1 VTEAQ
6 QSTGES
12 ETTELSETDVPK
24 RSQKTALLVIGAI
37 GLLVIGFAVGF
48 LVQMPLADKGVP
60 IPADDSV
67 DVGFAQD
74 MTVHHNQ
81 AIEMAT
87 IGYTNAVDPLVKNL
101 AYDILTTQQNQV
113 GQMQG
118 WLALWDKA
126 PLSSGGYMAWMTA
139 DSGHS
144 MSGMSTETGPVSTM
158 PGMASADDMSRLR
171 TATGSAVDV
180 LFLQLM
186 LRHHQGG
193 LEMMQYGAT
202 YAETAAVRQL
212 AQTMVDTQ
220 TSEAQ
225 LMTQMLSQKGAQP
238 L

>member
-1 VTEAQ
+1 MIDTAGTDTAGTDTEQ
-6 QSTGES
+6 Q
-12 ETTELSETDVPK
+12 PK

-37 GLLVIGFAVGF
+37 GLIVIGFAVGF
-48 LVQMPLADKGVP
+48 LVQMPLADKGNPV
-60 IPADDSV
+60 PADNSV

-87 IGYTNAVDPLVKNL
+87 IGYTDAVDPLVKNL

-144 MSGMSTETGPVSTM
+144 MSGMSAATTTGAQTTM
-158 PGMASADDMSRLR
+158 PGMASADDMARLR
-171 TATGSAVDV
+171 TATGSDVDV

-202 YAETAAVRQL
+202 YAETPAVRQL
-212 AQTMVDTQ
+212 AQTMVNTQ
-220 TSEAQ
+220 TSESQ
-225 LMTQMLSQKGAQP
+225 LMTQMLTEKGAQP

>member
-1 VTEAQ
+1 MDTAGTDTAGTDTEQ
-6 QSTGES
+6 Q
-12 ETTELSETDVPK
+12 PK

-37 GLLVIGFAVGF
+37 GLIVIGFAVGF
-48 LVQMPLADKGVP
+48 LVQMPLADKGNPV
-60 IPADDSV
+60 PADNSV

-87 IGYTNAVDPLVKNL
+87 IGYTDAVDPLVKNL

-144 MSGMSTETGPVSTM
+144 MSGMSAATTTGAQTTM
-158 PGMASADDMSRLR
+158 PGMASADDMARLR
-171 TATGSAVDV
+171 TATGSDVDV

-202 YAETAAVRQL
+202 YAETPAVRQL
-212 AQTMVDTQ
+212 AQTMVNTQ
-220 TSEAQ
+220 TSESQ
-225 LMTQMLSQKGAQP
+225 LMTQMLTEKGAQP

>member
-1 VTEAQ
+1 MTDVAEHD
-6 QSTGES
+6 
-12 ETTELSETDVPK
+12 TELQPK

-37 GLLVIGFAVGF
+37 GLIVIGFAVGF
-48 LVQMPLADKGVP
+48 LVQMPLADKGNPV
-60 IPADDSV
+60 PADNSV

-101 AYDILTTQQNQV
+101 AYDILTTQQNQA

-118 WLALWDKA
+118 WLSLWDKA

-144 MSGMSTETGPVSTM
+144 MAGMSDAMTGPVSTM
-158 PGMASADDMSRLR
+158 PGMASADDMARLR
-171 TATGSAVDV
+171 AATGSNVDV

-186 LRHHQGG
+186 LRHHRGG

-202 YAETAAVRQL
+202 YAETPAVRQL

-225 LMTQMLSQKGAQP
+225 LMTQMLSEKGAQP